1 MLSMDFLAHYRPEE
15 GRYLVFHARQGCGG
29 LGDRL
34 VGLISAFV
42 LAILTQRHFRIE
54 WRTPYPLRDMWEP
67 GTCAI
72 PWDQDDYRGRALR
85 EVWLIDRVAS
95 ASDYFRYADVAG
107 DAIASLRV
115 AANQHFFTWLLENP
129 SLRARVEVC
138 QLPEPVV
145 LCQQVLQALFR
156 PVPAL
161 VEACQVQARE
171 LHRRP
176 SIGLQV
182 RTLWNWHDGGG
193 GLRPEE
199 LECFYECADRLLE
212 SDAADLI
219 FVTADDPAIIAHTR
233 QRFPNVEVLSLEGPI
248 LHVDRSEWSAPNAYW
263 STFVNLH
270 LLAECRHL
278 VISNW
283 SNFGRIAAFM
293 SGRRPWI
300 TRKAMTGRLFPVVNA
315 IFRQADLVELL
326 SKDEP
331 MGSATHPSE
340 TQPCA
345 IESAS

>member
-1 MLSMDFLAHYRPEE
+1 MDFLAQYRPEE
-15 GRYLVFHARQGCGG
+15 GRYLVFHASQGCGG

-54 WRTPYPLRDMWEP
+54 WRTPHPLRDMWEP
-67 GTCAI
+67 GTSAI
-72 PWDQDDYRGRALR
+72 PWDQNDYRGRALR

-95 ASDYFRYADVAG
+95 ASDYFRHADLAG
-107 DAIASLRV
+107 ESSESLRV
-115 AANQHFFTWLLENP
+115 AVNQHFFTWLLDNP
-129 SLRARVEVC
+129 SLRTRVEEC
-138 QLPEPVV
+138 QLPEPAV
-145 LCQQVLQALFR
+145 LCRQVLRALFR

-161 VEACQVQARE
+161 IDPCQVQARE
-171 LHRRP
+171 LRRRP

-182 RTLWNWHDGGG
+182 RTLWNWQDGGG
-193 GLRPEE
+193 GLQPDE

-219 FVTADDPAIIAHTR
+219 FVTADDPPIIARTR
-233 QRFPNVEVLSLEGPI
+233 QRFPNVDVLLLEGPI
-248 LHVDRSEWSAPNAYW
+248 LHVDRSEWAAVDAYRA
-263 STFVNLH
+263 TFANLH

-283 SNFGRIAAFM
+283 SNFGRMAAFM

-300 TRKAMTGRLFPVVNA
+300 TRKAMTGPLFPVVSA
-315 IFRQADLVELL
+315 PFRQADLVELL

-331 MGSATHPSE
+331 MGGATHPRE